1 MHDNYK
7 TIIVGGGG
15 VVISVVSVV
24 SIVSV
29 VSVFIVVV
37 ILVGWKEVKVEL
49 IFCKYKNCGYSF
61 RNFVIYNTPSPS
73 LLYILLSYAI
83 VRVEGDRR
91 SNDDK

>member
-1 MHDNYK
+1 MYIVWVYFEAVIIEKTIKEEWTNENHFYDNYK

-37 ILVGWKEVKVEL
+37 ILVGWKKL
-49 IFCKYKNCGYSF
+49 K
-61 RNFVIYNTPSPS
+61 
-73 LLYILLSYAI
+73 
-83 VRVEGDRR
+83 
-91 SNDDK
+91 

>member
-1 MHDNYK
+1 MKSWEKLRKFSDSVWVCFEAVIIEKTLKEEWTNKNHFYDNYK

-37 ILVGWKEVKVEL
+37 ILVGWKKL
-49 IFCKYKNCGYSF
+49 K
-61 RNFVIYNTPSPS
+61 
-73 LLYILLSYAI
+73 
-83 VRVEGDRR
+83 
-91 SNDDK
+91 